1 MSSNAEQAFGQ
12 LHRRVQKWIV
22 DQGWDTLRPIQQKAV
37 EPVLAGNTDVLISA
51 STASGKTEAAFLP
64 VFSKLVDTE
73 SSGIG
78 ALYIS
83 PLKALIN
90 DQERRLTDLGEH
102 TGIAVTPWHGD
113 VKQSKKNALR
123 QNPEGVVLI
132 TPESLE
138 GYLLNNSSWS
148 RGALKNLSYIVIDEF
163 HAFIDSVRGVQL
175 MSLLCRI
182 EFLVQRTIPRI
193 GLSATLGD
201 MEAVANLLRGNRSV
215 PTHII
220 KGESSSV
227 KPSITYKGSI
237 YPLEVNGS
245 KKKADRDQ
253 ETNTEIAADIYDNF
267 LNKFNLVF
275 ANSRADTERLT
286 STLSDNCERVQIEN
300 QFFNHHGSLSKDH
313 REHVENRL
321 QQGKHPTTVVC
332 TSTLELGIDIG
343 EVDDV
348 AQIDCPHSVASLRQR
363 VGRSGRRNGEPS
375 LRLYI
380 TENEIP
386 DADNQIDRLR
396 ITTFQSIAIIDL
408 LLEGEYEPPN
418 AACLHLSTFVQQT
431 LSVIGQY
438 RSVRADQVFDLLVK
452 KGPFGLITV
461 EMFKSVLQAL
471 KDKDLI
477 TQMSNGAITIG
488 AKGED
493 VIGHYS
499 FYAAFQ
505 TPIEYTLEC
514 EGKVLGTLPIL
525 QPLSVDQSIIFG
537 GKRWQV
543 KEVLQDKNR
552 VKLLPAGSGQ
562 APRFSSG
569 GPEVNDIVRQRMKK
583 VYQYNDYPSFLD
595 GTGQSTFKDGKQ
607 LFNALGLASTS
618 VVSQQSTHILLPWMG
633 DRVCNTLAAMLK
645 TTGQEASHT
654 GGGMVEVKN
663 SSAQTLQSSLSDLAN
678 STPTLD
684 QLIKTVKRTAP
695 EKFDE
700 YLSDELAVKSF
711 ASRAFDIKTSI
722 NWINQDLL

>member
-1 MSSNAEQAFGQ
+1 M

-37 EPVLAGNTDVLISA
+37 TPVLAGNTDVLISA

-64 VFSKLVDTE
+64 IFSKLVEDE
-73 SSGIG
+73 SPGIG

-90 DQERRLTDLGEH
+90 DQERRLNTLGEH

-113 VKQSKKNALR
+113 VKQAKKSALR
-123 QNPEGVVLI
+123 KNPEGVLLI

-138 GYLLNNSSWS
+138 GFLLNNSSWS
-148 RGALKNLSYIVIDEF
+148 QGALQNLSYVVIDEF

-182 EFLVQRTIPRI
+182 EFLIQRTIPRI

-201 MEAVANLLRGNRSV
+201 MDAVANLLRGNRSV
-215 PTHII
+215 SIHKI
-220 KGESSSV
+220 KNESKSV
-227 KPSITYKGSI
+227 KPSITYKGYM

-245 KKKADRDQ
+245 KKKADKDKMVDAA
-253 ETNTEIAADIYDNF
+253 IADDVYVNCLD
-267 LNKFNLVF
+267 KFNLVF

-286 STLSDNCERVQIEN
+286 SSLSDKCAGNNIET
-300 QFFNHHGSLSKDH
+300 QFFNHHGNLSKDH
-313 REHVENRL
+313 REFVEERL
-321 QQGKHPTTVVC
+321 QRGKLPTTAIC

-348 AQIDCPHSVASLRQR
+348 GQVDCPHSVASLRQR
-363 VGRSGRRNGEPS
+363 VGRSGRRNGQPS

-386 DADNQIDRLR
+386 NADNEIDRLR
-396 ITTFQSIAIIDL
+396 IDTFQSVAIIDL

-418 AACLHLSTFVQQT
+418 PGCLHLSTFVQQT

-438 RSVRADQVFDLLVK
+438 GSVRMSQVYDLLVK
-452 KGPFGLITV
+452 RGPFGLITQD
-461 EMFKSVLQAL
+461 MYKSFLQAL
-471 KDKDLI
+471 KDNGLI
-477 TQMSNGAITIG
+477 TQMSDGSITVG
-488 AKGED
+488 AKGEE

-525 QPLSVDQSIIFG
+525 QPLSVDQTIIFG
-537 GKRWQV
+537 GRRWQV
-543 KEVLQDKNR
+543 KEVIQEKNR
-552 VKLLPAGSGQ
+552 VKLLPAGSGT

-569 GPEVNDIVRQRMKK
+569 GPEVNDIVRRRMKE
-583 VYQYNDYPSFLD
+583 VYQYKEVPQFLD
-595 GTGQSTFKDGKQ
+595 SVGRSMFQDGQQ
-607 LFNALGLASTS
+607 LFQAFNLSNRSIVA
-618 VVSQQSTHILLPWMG
+618 QQSGSILFPWMG

-645 TTGQEASHT
+645 TKGLDASHS

-663 SSAQTLQSSLSDLAN
+663 TGDHDIRAGLGALTENTPSLEQLTEN
-678 STPTLD
+678 MKSTA
-684 QLIKTVKRTAP
+684 K

-700 YLSDELAVKSF
+700 YLSDELSEQSF
-711 ASRAFDIKTSI
+711 ASRAFDIQTSI
-722 NWINQDLL
+722 QWIKQDLQ